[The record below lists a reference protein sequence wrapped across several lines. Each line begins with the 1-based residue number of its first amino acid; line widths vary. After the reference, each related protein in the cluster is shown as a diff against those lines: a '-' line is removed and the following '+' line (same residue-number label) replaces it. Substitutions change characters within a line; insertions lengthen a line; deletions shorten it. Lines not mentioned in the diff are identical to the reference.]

1 MKRIISLFSCIVLI
15 AIVTWSCERDDIC
28 AEATPTTPH
37 LIIRFYDIDNPDN
50 LKQVRQLEIDGLDD
64 AGVSIGTILSRTE
77 TDSINLPLNFQGE
90 IEGTTT
96 TFQFERDADYADNT
110 DETDDSNI
118 DIVTIKYTP
127 EFVYVSRACGYKS
140 IFNLDE
146 LDPIDREADGDIW
159 TTSFEIINQTIEN
172 ENAAQI
178 NIYH

>member
-15 AIVTWSCERDDIC
+15 AIITWSCERDDIC

-90 IEGTTT
+90 IETTT

-146 LDPIDREADGDIW
+146 LDPIDRVADGDIW